1 MRPASLPR
9 LARGYS
15 PKFRAE
21 LFEERGQN
29 GADREMA
36 RSQRPSCGDRRLAS
50 KAARCRDAVY
60 GEEGRVGVD
69 QIEPDRR
76 AIGLIRS

>member
-1 MRPASLPR
+1 M
-9 LARGYS
+9 
-15 PKFRAE
+15 
-21 LFEERGQN
+21 
-29 GADREMA
+29 
-36 RSQRPSCGDRRLAS
+36 AS

-76 AIGLIRS
+76 AIVFGAVKGDRARNEGEAEMAAPDRALRHGQLLISQFCDWAAAGKGIGKLG